1 MEENKHII
9 ISLGGSLIYPDEI
22 DTDFV
27 SQFVTLIK
35 EYVAKDFKFVI
46 ITGGGKVCRRYQ
58 DSLKKIAYSSA
69 RDIDWLGIY
78 VTQLNAQFIRLAFGD
93 LAYNGIAT
101 NIKDLPSTDKPIIV
115 GAGHE
120 PGASTDLNAIFSAE
134 KVGAKKVINLSNIDY
149 AYDKDPNIF
158 PDAVKIE
165 QSTWSEFRKI
175 LPLEWT
181 PGLNAPFD
189 PIAAEKAENS
199 GIEVAI
205 MNGKNLENLKNY
217 LDGQVFIGTVIH

>member
-1 MEENKHII
+1 MQDYIV
-9 ISLGGSLIYPDEI
+9 ISLGGSLIYPNEL
-22 DTDFV
+22 DTNFISRFV
-27 SQFVTLIK
+27 LLIK

-46 ITGGGKVCRRYQ
+46 ITGGGKICRRYQ
-58 DSLKKIAYSSA
+58 DSLKTIAHSTA

-78 VTQLNAQFIRLAFGD
+78 VTQLNAQFIRLAFGE
-93 LAYNGIAT
+93 LAYEGIVT
-101 NIKDLPSTDKPIIV
+101 DIENMPSINNPIIV

-149 AYDKDPNIF
+149 AYDKDPNKF

-165 QSTWSEFRKI
+165 SSTWPEFRKI
-175 LPLEWT
+175 LPTEWQ

-189 PIAAEKAENS
+189 PVAAAKAETA

-217 LDGQVFIGTVIH
+217 LDGRAFIGTVIR